1 MERFKTDEVLY
12 QAWFMYSQIL
22 GYRKLMLL
30 RWKQCD
36 RCGADMVL
44 NCKKI
49 DGDLYTFR
57 SEVDNCHKCRK
68 ELKQQD
74 DESMLLAQVLG

>member
-1 MERFKTDEVLY
+1 MKKADELLY
-12 QAWFMYSQIL
+12 QAWCAYSKIL

-30 RWKQCD
+30 RWKKCD

-49 DGDLYTFR
+49 DGVMYTLR
-57 SEVDNCHKCRK
+57 SEMDVCCKCRK

>member
-1 MERFKTDEVLY
+1 MVCLFKNFRLPQTYAAQMEK
-12 QAWFMYSQIL
+12 
-22 GYRKLMLL
+22 
-30 RWKQCD
+30 CD

-49 DGDLYTFR
+49 DGVMYTLR
-57 SEVDNCHKCRK
+57 SEMDVCCKCRK